1 MNVCNG
7 PSRGLWGMLIASCFL
22 FPLRADEP
30 AGDGSAGTTA
40 TPSAPADADAKT
52 PNDAETDDAPLSD
65 ETLSSETLSSEALS
79 IEMQLSG
86 RSGGHYSRND
96 PSVLRAFR
104 EVVATVSKSTVKVFC
119 DDKQVAFG
127 AILDA
132 HGHIATKGSELNGT
146 IVCELA
152 DGSRQKAMLLGLDR
166 PSDLAV
172 LKITAENLPTIAW
185 RATDSPE
192 AGSWVVT
199 SGPSELP
206 QAIGIVSVA
215 PHAVR
220 GGVLGIQLA
229 EDKPGPRIN
238 FLVPGGGAAAAG
250 LRRGDIITHINGKEV
265 ESVQALVKLTGD
277 HLPGDVR
284 TVTLLREKEVQ
295 NRRATLG
302 SLSRVLAGD
311 QAQVQERLGG
321 PLSERR
327 DMFPSVVEH
336 DTILLPEECGGP
348 LVDLRGEVVGI
359 NIARAS
365 RVSTYAIP
373 TRVAREVL
381 ETMMNRATIAV
392 SNSTP
397 PVSSENQ

>member
-1 MNVCNG
+1 MTVRIG
-7 PSRGLWGMLIASCFL
+7 PLGRLWGLLIAGCCL
-22 FPLRADEP
+22 VPLRADEP
-30 AGDGSAGTTA
+30 AGMGDSGTT
-40 TPSAPADADAKT
+40 PSPAAPAQAAAVHDAT
-52 PNDAETDDAPLSD
+52 TDDAP
-65 ETLSSETLSSEALS
+65 TP
-79 IEMQLSG
+79 IELQVAG
-86 RSGGHYSRND
+86 RSGGRYSRND

-104 EVVATVSKSTVKVFC
+104 EVVATVSRSTVKVLC

-132 HGHIATKGSELNGT
+132 QGHIATKGSELNGK
-146 IVCELA
+146 IECELA
-152 DGSRQKAMLLGLDR
+152 DGSRQPAMLLGLDR
-166 PSDLAV
+166 PSDLAM
-172 LKITAENLPTIAW
+172 LKIAAESLPAIAW
-185 RATDSPE
+185 RATDAPD

-199 SGPSELP
+199 SGPNELP

-250 LRRGDIITHINGKEV
+250 LQRGDIITHINDKVV
-265 ESVQALVKLTGD
+265 ESVQALVASTGD
-277 HLPGDVR
+277 HLPGEVVS
-284 TVTLLREKEVQ
+284 VTILRGKEIQ
-295 NRRATLG
+295 KRRATLG

-311 QAQVQERLGG
+311 QAQIQERLGG

-327 DMFPSVVEH
+327 DMFPSVLEH

-348 LVDLRGEVVGI
+348 LVDLHGEVVGI

-373 TRVAREVL
+373 ASVAREVL
-381 ETMMNRATIAV
+381 ETMRNRATIPV
-392 SNSTP
+392 SNTTS
-397 PVSSENQ
+397 PVPNESQ

>member
-1 MNVCNG
+1 MNVCNW
-7 PSRGLWGMLIASCFL
+7 PSRGLWGLLIASCFL

-30 AGDGSAGTTA
+30 SGDESAGTTA
-40 TPSAPADADAKT
+40 KPSAPADAET
-52 PNDAETDDAPLSD
+52 PNGAETDDAPLSR
-65 ETLSSETLSSEALS
+65 EVLSSEILS

-86 RSGGHYSRND
+86 RSGGRYSRND

-104 EVVATVSKSTVKVFC
+104 EVVAAVSKSTVKVFC

-132 HGHIATKGSELNGT
+132 QGHIATKGSQLNGN

-166 PSDLAV
+166 LSDLAV
-172 LKITAENLPTIAW
+172 LQINAENLPVIAW

-199 SGPSELP
+199 SGPSDLP

-250 LRRGDIITHINGKEV
+250 LQRGDIITHINDKAV
-265 ESVQALVKLTGD
+265 ESVQALVVSTGD
-277 HLPGDVR
+277 HLPGEVVN
-284 TVTLLREKEVQ
+284 VTILRGKEVQ
-295 NRRATLG
+295 KRRATLG

-327 DMFPSVVEH
+327 DMFRSVLEH

-381 ETMMNRATIAV
+381 ETMMNRATIPV

-397 PVSSENQ
+397 PVSNENQ

>member
-1 MNVCNG
+1 MTG
-7 PSRGLWGMLIASCFL
+7 RSGLLGGLWGLLIASCCL
-22 FPLRADEP
+22 VPLYGDEP
-30 AGDGSAGTTA
+30 AGNGPAGKA
-40 TPSAPADADAKT
+40 PSRTAPANANATNDSVTDGAPT
-52 PNDAETDDAPLSD
+52 PLEL
-65 ETLSSETLSSEALS
+65 
-79 IEMQLSG
+79 QLAG

-104 EVVATVSKSTVKVFC
+104 DVVSTVSKSTVKIFC

-132 HGHIATKGSELNGT
+132 QGHIATKGSQLNGT

-152 DGSRQKAMLLGLDR
+152 DGSRQPARLLGLDR
-166 PSDLAV
+166 PSDLAM
-172 LKITAENLPTIAW
+172 LQITAENLPAIAW
-185 RATDSPE
+185 RATDTPE

-199 SGPSELP
+199 SGPRDLP
-206 QAIGIVSVA
+206 QAVGIVSVA

-250 LRRGDIITHINGKEV
+250 LQRGDIITHINDKAV
-265 ESVQALVKLTGD
+265 ESVQALVESTGD
-277 HLPGDVR
+277 HLPGEVV
-284 TVTLLREKEVQ
+284 TVTIMRGKEVQ
-295 NRRATLG
+295 KRRATLG

-327 DMFPSVVEH
+327 DMFPSVLEH

-348 LVDLRGEVVGI
+348 LVDLHGEVVGI

-373 TRVAREVL
+373 ASVAREVL
-381 ETMMNRATIAV
+381 ETMLNRATIPV

-397 PVSSENQ
+397 PVSSESQ

>member
-1 MNVCNG
+1 MTVRIG
-7 PSRGLWGMLIASCFL
+7 PYCSLWGLLIASCCFV
-22 FPLRADEP
+22 PLRADEP
-30 AGDGSAGTTA
+30 AGNEPSQTTPS
-40 TPSAPADADAKT
+40 PSAPADAGATNDSVTEGAPT
-52 PNDAETDDAPLSD
+52 PLEL
-65 ETLSSETLSSEALS
+65 
-79 IEMQLSG
+79 QLAG
-86 RSGGHYSRND
+86 RSGGHFSRND

-104 EVVATVSKSTVKVFC
+104 EVVTTVSKCTVKVFC
-119 DDKQVAFG
+119 EDKQVAFG

-132 HGHIATKGSELNGT
+132 QGHIATKGSQLNGT

-152 DGSRQKAMLLGLDR
+152 DGTRHPAMLLGLDR
-166 PSDLAV
+166 PSDLAI
-172 LKITAENLPTIAW
+172 LQITAENLPAIAW
-185 RATDSPE
+185 RATGTPD

-199 SGPSELP
+199 SGPSDLP

-250 LRRGDIITHINGKEV
+250 LQRGDIITHINDKAV
-265 ESVQALVKLTGD
+265 ESVQALVVSTGD
-277 HLPGDVR
+277 HLPGEVVS
-284 TVTLLREKEVQ
+284 VTILRGKEIQ
-295 NRRATLG
+295 KRRATLG

-327 DMFPSVVEH
+327 DMFPSVLEH

-373 TRVAREVL
+373 TSVAREVL
-381 ETMMNRATIAV
+381 ETMLNRATVPV

-397 PVSSENQ
+397 PGSSESQ